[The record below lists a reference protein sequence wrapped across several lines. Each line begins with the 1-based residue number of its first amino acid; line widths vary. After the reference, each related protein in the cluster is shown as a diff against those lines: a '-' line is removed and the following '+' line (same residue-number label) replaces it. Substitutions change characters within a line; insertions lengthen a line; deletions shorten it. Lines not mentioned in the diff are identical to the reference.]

1 MVALICQDLDINFP
15 LYRGGSRSLK
25 KFLVSKSSGGRFARD
40 GADILTVKALSNI
53 NLELKRG
60 DRLGVVG
67 PNGAGKTTLLKV
79 LAGIY
84 APSRGELIS
93 EGRITA
99 LLTTTMGIN
108 PDATGRENI
117 ILRGIFMDVRPKVM
131 ERYIDDVAEFSG
143 LGDFLDLPVKTYSS
157 GMLVRLCLAA
167 STCFAPEIV
176 LMDEWLSA
184 GDAAF
189 LVKAQKRLSSY
200 VDNSSILVLA
210 SHSLPII
217 REWCN
222 RGIYLCEG
230 KIVFEGTVDEAI
242 ECYEA
247 DLAASVTE

>member
-1 MVALICQDLDINFP
+1 LDVDFP

-25 KFLVSKSSGGRFARD
+25 KFIVSKSTGGRLARD

-53 NLELKRG
+53 NLELKKG
-60 DRLGVVG
+60 DRLGIVG

-84 APSRGELIS
+84 SPSRGELIS
-93 EGRITA
+93 EGRVTA

-117 ILRGIFMDVRPKVM
+117 ILRGIFMDVRPNVM

-143 LGDFLDLPVKTYSS
+143 LGDFIDLPVKTYSS

-189 LVKAQKRLSSY
+189 LAKAQKRLSSY
-200 VDNSSILVLA
+200 VENSSMLVLA
-210 SHSLPII
+210 SHSLTLI

-222 RGIYLCEG
+222 RGIYLKDG
-230 KIVFEGTVDEAI
+230 RIAASGSIDEVI
-242 ECYEA
+242 DIYEA
-247 DLAASVTE
+247 DFAASIDAG